1 MRVYNLRQGRRDI
14 VLRRGRS
21 ILRGDMG
28 SGDGI
33 NRLREFEGVIRRQ
46 GIMSVINIGLC
57 EGSIAHGGGESIL
70 AIIFVVV
77 DKKLLTFVAAKVQ
90 S

>member
-1 MRVYNLRQGRRDI
+1 MRVYNLQQGRRDI

-28 SGDGI
+28 SGDGM
-33 NRLREFEGVIRRQ
+33 NRLCKFEGVIRRQ
-46 GIMSVINIGLC
+46 GIMSVIDVSLC
-57 EGSIAHGGGESIL
+57 EGSIAYRGGESIL
-70 AIIFVVV
+70 AILFVVV